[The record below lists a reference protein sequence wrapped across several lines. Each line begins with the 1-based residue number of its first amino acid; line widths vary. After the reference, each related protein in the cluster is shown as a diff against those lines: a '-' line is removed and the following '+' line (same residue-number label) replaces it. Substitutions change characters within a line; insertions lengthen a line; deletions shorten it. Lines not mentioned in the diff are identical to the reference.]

1 MQGDFEKLYAE
12 KLDLNN
18 NLANTDLEIERWK
31 RKANSNQNEIFLLRG
46 IVDQLNVEIER
57 LNKNCIDLLKVES
70 WGTSVGKWRVESE
83 IQHIVGADSAARAD
97 AAKPWHTGVPGH
109 PRE

>member
-70 WGTSVGKWRVESE
+70 
-83 IQHIVGADSAARAD
+83 
-97 AAKPWHTGVPGH
+97 
-109 PRE
+109 

>member
-1 MQGDFEKLYAE
+1 MQSQLLENQKLDFDHLEQTLQSRDKEIEEWRKRFNKMQGDFEKLYAE

-70 WGTSVGKWRVESE
+70 
-83 IQHIVGADSAARAD
+83 
-97 AAKPWHTGVPGH
+97 
-109 PRE
+109 